1 MQTVPHAAPALPP
14 HAVLPIGVQM
24 QLRRA
29 AINADMV
36 SIDAITDSLARVGLV
51 RPRTACEWMTR
62 AEILGTLQGPRA
74 R

>member
-1 MQTVPHAAPALPP
+1 MKTHPAGRVATPP
-14 HAVLPIGVQM
+14 HAVLPLGVQM

-29 AINADMV
+29 AINGDLPG
-36 SIDAITDSLARVGLV
+36 IDAITDSLAKLGLV
-51 RPRTACEWMTR
+51 RPRGACEWMTR